1 MRFRFHRVLALTAG
15 SAALLACAGCSSGT
29 RIGPSLAGGTPNAE
43 AGKDAG
49 TIFADSIAAMGKAT
63 SVHLK
68 GPLAGIFFDADI
80 GKGSFSGTA
89 DQGGKVFN
97 IVYLADPG
105 GVPTKARIFIKAPAA
120 VWATASSP
128 AIGACVGGAWLTLD
142 PATSGASSP
151 SPTGAARLTADAG
164 QLGDLTSFANAL
176 GTSPGVLTKGAT
188 GTADGTPVIAIKS
201 NSGASAFVATEGPP
215 YLLRLSGISSGQSQT
230 IAFTNWN
237 GGVPFTAPTGAR
249 PLTTV
254 LAACPGAARPGAT
267 PTP

>member
-1 MRFRFHRVLALTAG
+1 MRLRAHRVLALTAG
-15 SAALLACAGCSSGT
+15 SAALLACASCSSGT
-29 RIGPSLAGGTPNAE
+29 TIGPGIVSGTPNAE
-43 AGKDAG
+43 AAKDAG
-49 TIFADSIAAMGKAT
+49 SIFADSIAAMAKAT

-68 GPLAGIFFDADI
+68 GPLAGIFFDADV
-80 GKGSFSGTA
+80 GKGNFTGTA

-105 GVPTKARIFIKAPAA
+105 GVATKARIFIKAPAA
-120 VWATASSP
+120 VWAAASSP

-164 QLGDLTSFANAL
+164 QLGDLASFANAL

-201 NSGASAFVATEGPP
+201 DSGASVFVATAGPP
-215 YLLRLSGISSGQSQT
+215 YLLRLSGISSGQAQSVE
-230 IAFTNWN
+230 FTNWN
-237 GGVPFTAPTGAR
+237 GGAQFTAPTGAR

-254 LAACPGAARPGAT
+254 LAGCPSPATPGPT